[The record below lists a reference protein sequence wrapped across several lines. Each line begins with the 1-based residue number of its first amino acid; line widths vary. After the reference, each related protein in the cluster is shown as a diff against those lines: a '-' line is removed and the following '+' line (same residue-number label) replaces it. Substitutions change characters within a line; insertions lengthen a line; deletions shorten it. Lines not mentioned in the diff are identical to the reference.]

1 MKQFEVTF
9 MLNGRMVREM
19 VSANGAYDARKIIEA
34 RYLGNKLNIMGAI
47 EKR

>member
-1 MKQFEVTF
+1 MRQFEVTF
-9 MLNGRMVREM
+9 MLNGRMVKEI

-34 RYLGNKLNIMGAI
+34 RYLGNRLTIIGAI

>member
-1 MKQFEVTF
+1 MRQFEVTF
-9 MLNGRMVREM
+9 LLNGRMTKEI

-34 RYLGNKLNIMGAI
+34 RYLGNKVLIFNAI